1 MVHVEY
7 LIEPHDRTDF
17 EAAMRDVR
25 RMRLRNGSVA
35 WGLYQ
40 DTENERRYV
49 EHFVDPSWLDHL
61 RRRER
66 LTVED
71 MEFKRVADAFHR
83 GDQRPRVSHFAA
95 RAAPKRRRYWFRR
108 DSSD

>member
-1 MVHVEY
+1 
-7 LIEPHDRTDF
+7 
-17 EAAMRDVR
+17 MRDVR

-40 DTENERRYV
+40 DTDDAGRYV

-71 MEFKRVADAFHR
+71 MEFKRVADAYHR
-83 GDQRPRVSHFAA
+83 GAERPKVKHFVA
-95 RAAPKRRRYWFRR
+95 RAAPKRRRYWFGR
-108 DSSD
+108 DPEE